1 MSEGEVLDPIKELME
16 PWSPGQLFFIN
27 CTEEQSR
34 VSLSTHTTKKK
45 QQHQVVVVAAHVFSP
60 SAL

>member
-16 PWSPGQLFFIN
+16 PWSPGQLFSKN

-45 QQHQVVVVAAHVFSP
+45 ATAPGGGGGSTR
-60 SAL
+60 L

>member
-16 PWSPGQLFFIN
+16 PWSPGQLFSIN

-45 QQHQVVVVAAHVFSP
+45 ATAP
-60 SAL
+60 GGGGGGTRL

>member
-45 QQHQVVVVAAHVFSP
+45 QLITQSLGSVTQI
-60 SAL
+60 